1 MGKRFSESAAKVA
14 QGRARKRQQEYE
26 KNRSQREKLEAEEA
40 KKWEAGARTGVSKK
54 EIMEQKRQ
62 EKLAAKKERDALLA
76 AEEES
81 LGRGGKGRRL

>member
-26 KNRSQREKLEAEEA
+26 KNRAHREFLEAEEA
-40 KKWEAGARTGVSKK
+40 KKWEDGARTGVSKK

-62 EKLAAKKERDALLA
+62 EKLAAKKERDAALA
-76 AEEES
+76 AEEEA